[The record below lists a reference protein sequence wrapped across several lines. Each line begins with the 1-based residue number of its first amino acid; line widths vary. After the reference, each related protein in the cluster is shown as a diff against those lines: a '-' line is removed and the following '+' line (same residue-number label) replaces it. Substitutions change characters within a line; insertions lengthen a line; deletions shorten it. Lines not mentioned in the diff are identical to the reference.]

1 MVSKEGNKFIR
12 LLLKARN
19 IEEKAVLSYLGWANT
34 IGKLGLLRKPYSD
47 FMVSIIADSILHKN
61 LVEAILRSLGE
72 IQDVREYVN
81 GVSNESVIKVD
92 EDVREMLLKAIKEH
106 EEIERDA
113 ISTYGE
119 LARISKN
126 ELMKAV
132 FEAIA
137 KDEGRHEKYVKD
149 LSRLSE

>member
-1 MVSKEGNKFIR
+1 MVSEEGNKFIR

-19 IEEKAVLSYLGWANT
+19 IEEKAILSYLGWANT

-72 IQDVREYVN
+72 IRDVREYIN
-81 GVSNESVIKVD
+81 SISNESLIKVD
-92 EDVREMLLKAIKEH
+92 KDVKEMLLKAIKEH
-106 EEIERDA
+106 EEIEKDA
-113 ISTYGE
+113 ITTYRE
-119 LARISKN
+119 LARASKN

-137 KDEGRHEKYVKD
+137 KDEGRHEKYVRD
-149 LSRLSE
+149 LSALSA